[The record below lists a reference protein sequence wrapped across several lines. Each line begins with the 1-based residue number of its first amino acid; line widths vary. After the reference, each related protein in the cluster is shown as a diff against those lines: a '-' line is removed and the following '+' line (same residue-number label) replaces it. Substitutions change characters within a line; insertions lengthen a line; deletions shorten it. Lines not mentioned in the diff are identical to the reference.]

1 MPAMDVS
8 HRIWTIPNIIS
19 MVRLAMVPVFAILLI
34 NRFDIAAV
42 IVVAVS
48 GATDW
53 LDGVIARRF
62 NQVSKLG
69 QMLDPA
75 ADRLFIFVTL
85 IVTAWRGIVPWW
97 LTAVIIGRDA
107 LMLTL
112 LPALA
117 RRGLGMLPVHFA
129 GKAGTFCLL
138 YSFPLLLL
146 ANIPGAVGIVAAI
159 VGWAFAG
166 WGIGLYWLS
175 GLLYIQQFR
184 TLITQTKSS

>member
-19 MVRLAMVPVFAILLI
+19 LVRLAMVPVFAILLI
-34 NRFDIAAV
+34 KRFDIAAV

-146 ANIPGAVGIVAAI
+146 ASLPGAVGMVAAI

-184 TLITQTKSS
+184 TLITQNKSS